1 MTDLV
6 VSVFATHHPSWA
18 DIQNLL
24 NILLTGVKQKLVLDK
39 ANEEAQ
45 RLHQENPD
53 GAFDPTRPYL

>member
-45 RLHQENPD
+45 RLHQKIQV
-53 GAFDPTRPYL
+53 GLLALAGQYL